1 MIICEKCDK
10 NEEYHIC
17 SICNQHLCL
26 DCFNTVHF
34 GINSP
39 RASKSM
45 VYNRCIFCDN
55 VYATNSKSSV
65 CDKCTVILT
74 WKSGM
79 NYLAAVNR
87 VSDLIKTN
95 KLDSKLRNENYCKTN
110 FGTRAAQVIMDA
122 IDSSN
127 RKE

>member
-1 MIICEKCDK
+1 MAKCEKCTK
-10 NEEYHIC
+10 YEEYHSC

-39 RASKSM
+39 RAGKSM

-74 WKSGM
+74 WRSGM

-95 KLDSKLRNENYCKTN
+95 KLDPKLRNENYCKTN
-110 FGTRAAQVIMDA
+110 FGSRAAQVIMDA

>member
-1 MIICEKCDK
+1 MAKCEKCAKD
-10 NEEYHIC
+10 EEYHSC
-17 SICNQHLCL
+17 STCNQHLCL

-39 RASKSM
+39 RAGKSM

-74 WKSGM
+74 WRSGM

-110 FGTRAAQVIMDA
+110 FDTRAAQVIMDA

>member
-1 MIICEKCDK
+1 MVTCEKCDK

-39 RASKSM
+39 RAGKSM

-55 VYATNSKSSV
+55 VYAANSKSSV

-74 WKSGM
+74 WRSGM

-110 FGTRAAQVIMDA
+110 FGTRATQVIMDA
-122 IDSSN
+122 IDSSK